1 MPHVLVRHKV
11 KDYATWKGVYDEH
24 GAMRRAAGC
33 QGSVVFRNAANP
45 NEVVVLLEWDK
56 LEKAQQFTQS
66 DELRATMEQA
76 GVADMPD
83 VYFLN
88 EADRTSQ

>member
-1 MPHVLVRHKV
+1 MYRSQACRIDGPREAK
-11 KDYATWKGVYDEH
+11 TRRYDEH
-24 GAMRRAAGC
+24 GAIRKAAGC

-66 DELRATMEQA
+66 DELRTTMEQA

-83 VYFLN
+83 IYFLN
-88 EADRTSQ
+88 EVDRTTQ